1 MRDLSPPEGVDE
13 KRAARRRQLLAVVNQ
28 SAAGQ
33 VADDGVQ
40 AMNTFYERAFSLLD
54 SPEAR
59 EAFNIAAE
67 PKYLRDNYGRHQAG
81 QRLLMARRLV
91 QAGVRLLPKQ
101 LNARTLAAAVAK
113 ARTMQDGAARIAAA
127 FEASGGSPAVAD
139 GMEELLGW
147 NAASKGPE
155 RMSHQV

>member
-1 MRDLSPPEGVDE
+1 M
-13 KRAARRRQLLAVVNQ
+13 VNQ

-67 PKYLRDNYGRHQAG
+67 PKSCATTTAG
-81 QRLLMARRLV
+81 TRPV
-91 QAGVRLLPKQ
+91 SVC
-101 LNARTLAAAVAK
+101 
-113 ARTMQDGAARIAAA
+113 
-127 FEASGGSPAVAD
+127 
-139 GMEELLGW
+139 
-147 NAASKGPE
+147 
-155 RMSHQV
+155 